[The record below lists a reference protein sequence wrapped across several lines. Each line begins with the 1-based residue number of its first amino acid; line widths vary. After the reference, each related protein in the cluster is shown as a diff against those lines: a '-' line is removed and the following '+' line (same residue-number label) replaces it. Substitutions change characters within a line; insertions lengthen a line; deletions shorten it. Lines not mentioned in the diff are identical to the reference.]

1 MTVHGS
7 KMQSKRDTH
16 RNGWNP
22 PKLNDLSHVLR
33 CPAFI
38 NVLTN
43 KVSKQVANEHISA
56 LRDPRKA
63 FSTKDS
69 LSSSPTLGNASD
81 TYLRFLS
88 KIYHPSNASARF
100 QYTSEDIA
108 IASGIPLVEKE
119 YASWILHTDPYMS
132 KTEIEEQ
139 TKFPFEED
147 LDELNDRF
155 DNLVRSW
162 LRESQKQSPHYDSK
176 ETLEDQEIDIL
187 DEYHSSLMKF
197 HRLREQGIFCGS
209 FDAQHLDGLRSN
221 PTRGYSSVKKVSA
234 TKSYSRVEFLQAVKH
249 AARMQDRERSMIA
262 ARRKKKLENDQFLS
276 TEEYRIKFTS
286 IMCSLLVNFKLQGY
300 TWEENSMSLCLK
312 LHDKTKLSDGEEV
325 KFVGFLKN
333 HLESRKGSDRLF
345 YDTVVARLID
355 QGIYPYYYMQPESGQ
370 WTTREMM
377 LNVGKINARKKSID
391 TKLFAYENRSMMDL
405 AAIQVVEE
413 LRALPVSYKLT
424 RGDMLNLIVEVTTRI
439 ELDEWHDE
447 SQFEES
453 DELI

>member
-1 MTVHGS
+1 
-7 KMQSKRDTH
+7 MQSRRDTH

-22 PKLNDLSHVLR
+22 PKLNDLSHVRR
-33 CPAFI
+33 CPTFV
-38 NVLTN
+38 NVLT
-43 KVSKQVANEHISA
+43 KEVSKQVANEHISA

-69 LSSSPTLGNASD
+69 PSSSPILGNASD
-81 TYLRFLS
+81 TYLRFIS

-119 YASWILHTDPYMS
+119 YASWILHTDPYVS

-139 TKFPFEED
+139 TKFPVEED

-162 LRESQKQSPHYDSK
+162 LRESQKQSRHYDPNK
-176 ETLEDQEIDIL
+176 ALEDQEIDAL
-187 DEYHSSLMKF
+187 DENQSSFMKF
-197 HRLREQGIFCGS
+197 DRLRQEGIFCGS

-221 PTRGYSSVKKVSA
+221 STRGYSVKKVSA
-234 TKSYSRVEFLQAVKH
+234 LRSYSRVEFLQAVKH
-249 AARMQDRERSMIA
+249 AARMQDRERSMNA
-262 ARRKKKLENDQFLS
+262 ARRKKKLENEQFLN

-300 TWEENSMSLCLK
+300 TWKENSMGLCLK
-312 LHDKTKLSDGEEV
+312 LHDKSKPSDGEEV

-333 HLESRKGSDRLF
+333 HLESRKGSGRLF
-345 YDTVVARLID
+345 YDTVVTRLID
-355 QGIYPYYYMQPESGQ
+355 QGIYPYYYMQPESRQ

-377 LNVGKINARKKSID
+377 LNIGKINAKKKSIE
-391 TKLFAYENRSMMDL
+391 TKMFAYENISMMDF
-405 AAIQVVEE
+405 AAIEVMEE
-413 LRALPVSYKLT
+413 LKVLPINFKLT
-424 RGDMLNLIVEVTTRI
+424 RGDILSLIVEITTRI
-439 ELDEWHDE
+439 ELDRWHDGL
-447 SQFEES
+447 QFEETDKS
-453 DELI
+453 I